1 MKKFLYIILFLLIT
15 TSIFNKSFGQRNEIG
30 ITGGITYYLGDLNP
44 SKHFLLSKPAGGIIY
59 RYTLNE
65 RWAIK
70 MNGIYGTLQG
80 DDAKSK
86 FNTARNLRFKSSLLE
101 FSPQLELNFLSY
113 KTGNSKEDYF
123 TPYVFAGISVF
134 SFNPKAEF
142 NGEWYE
148 LKPFGTEGQ
157 GTSVSDLKPYSL
169 TTISF
174 PFGIGFKY
182 SIGELICAGME
193 WGMRKTIT
201 DYIDDVST
209 KYPDTELL
217 KAENGEIAAYFSD
230 PSINELGQP
239 NDHVGTQR
247 GNSKT
252 KDWYAYTGLFITFK
266 IKTKANTSCPA
277 YGTKYKKYKDF
288 LKKD

>member
-123 TPYVFAGISVF
+123 TPYVFAG
-134 SFNPKAEF
+134 
-142 NGEWYE
+142 
-148 LKPFGTEGQ
+148 
-157 GTSVSDLKPYSL
+157 
-169 TTISF
+169 
-174 PFGIGFKY
+174 
-182 SIGELICAGME
+182 
-193 WGMRKTIT
+193 
-201 DYIDDVST
+201 
-209 KYPDTELL
+209 
-217 KAENGEIAAYFSD
+217 
-230 PSINELGQP
+230 
-239 NDHVGTQR
+239 
-247 GNSKT
+247 
-252 KDWYAYTGLFITFK
+252 
-266 IKTKANTSCPA
+266 
-277 YGTKYKKYKDF
+277 
-288 LKKD
+288 